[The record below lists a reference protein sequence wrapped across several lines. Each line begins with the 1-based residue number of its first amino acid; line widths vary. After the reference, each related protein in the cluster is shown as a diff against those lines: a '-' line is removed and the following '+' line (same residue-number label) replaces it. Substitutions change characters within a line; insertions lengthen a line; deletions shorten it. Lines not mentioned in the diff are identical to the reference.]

1 MSEIFE
7 NIKSIIMKFIEVTSD
22 EITMEKSIHSELGAS
37 SLDLMNI
44 VSEIEK
50 IYNLRMSRR
59 TLKEIYTVKDLVDW
73 VEKQI

>member
-7 NIKSIIMKFIEVTSD
+7 KIKSIIMKFIEVTSD

-50 IYNLRMSRR
+50 VYNLRMSRR
-59 TLKEIYTVKDLVDW
+59 TLKEIYTVKDLVEW
-73 VEKQI
+73 VEKQV